1 MALERK
7 GVACFSFDPSMSSET
22 QKKGG
27 FLQPEG
33 FLDLDCN
40 VGWVACHGRFVYA
53 VGGGRAYAMSV
64 EKVEKKKRGPSATAG
79 AGDDRSEQLNS
90 NGWPRADSN
99 CRLRLINSIGGAGNN
114 HCCITADGRHCLT
127 AGYANQLLSAL
138 PIRADGGF
146 ECDGETAALPPD
158 SVVLSSLP
166 AGRSC
171 GTLRC
176 VCLPLHRKCQLLF
189 ALS

>member
-1 MALERK
+1 MDPPSLPTFGQERVPV
-7 GVACFSFDPSMSSET
+7 GAGQSET
-22 QKKGG
+22 
-27 FLQPEG
+27 
-33 FLDLDCN
+33 
-40 VGWVACHGRFVYA
+40 GRQSPNKS
-53 VGGGRAYAMSV
+53 VGGSDGTEDLIHQLRRTTEPGVGHGS
-64 EKVEKKKRGPSATAG
+64 
-79 AGDDRSEQLNS
+79 SEQLNS
-90 NGWPRADSN
+90 NGWPPADSN

-146 ECDGETAALPPD
+146 QCDGETAALPPD

-176 VCLPLHRKCQLLF
+176 VCLPLHWRCQLF